1 MPNDA
6 TDNIWQLGDDTLELT
21 VSDRKLLHEFE
32 KGEEKYDRD
41 YPVVRNN
48 EALVDGITRICRKI
62 TRRHIIPQYIVI
74 YIMEKGNVSQDPNDA
89 QYMFIIY
96 NNLDS
101 GDDNRTFAIS
111 LVYRPTSEIESES
124 VISERDVR
132 WSRDNLS
139 NSMHPKRTEYYIG
152 FVYMICESSPGFDEE
167 PLPEYE
173 LTGEQLL
180 ALGIDGELPPE
191 LIDISLEPE
200 QQYVDPSNVLTTD
213 DGMQL
218 TFETEDEQTQ
228 YDEQDLLPPWDIP
241 EDESGYASQLSGQ
254 SGQQATQRSSTKH
267 TASSKSRNTQ
277 QQRQRGKNITSAVNE
292 ERQRELEQQQL
303 FDDLFASDGEDDTNG
318 SAGYVH
324 NTRDT
329 SELDEAENEYNDL
342 LVDYEE
348 LFDFDE

>member
-1 MPNDA
+1 MSNDA
-6 TDNIWQLGDDTLELT
+6 TNDIWQLGDDTLELT
-21 VSDRKLLHEFE
+21 VSDRKLLHEFK
-32 KGEEKYDRD
+32 KGAEKYDRD

-48 EALVDGITRICRKI
+48 EALVDGITKICRKI

-89 QYMFIIY
+89 QHMFIIY

-180 ALGIDGELPPE
+180 ALGVDGELPPE
-191 LIDISLEPE
+191 LIDISLAPE
-200 QQYVDPSNVLTTD
+200 QQETDATNVLTTD

-218 TFETEDEQTQ
+218 MFETEDEQPQ

-241 EDESGYASQLSGQ
+241 EDDSGYASQLSGQ
-254 SGQQATQRSSTKH
+254 GGQQHR
-267 TASSKSRNTQ
+267 Q
-277 QQRQRGKNITSAVNE
+277 QQPSGRQQIGGKSKQQRGRSITSAVDE